1 MAAPSLPQRPNSSRK
16 MARAKYRLITTARP
30 KKEEFLPAA
39 LVSQKAEC
47 RAWIIGKR
55 QVKKVW
61 NDIEAFAFGKVFQD
75 FPFAQL
81 VKNDGNEG
89 K

>member
-1 MAAPSLPQRPNSSRK
+1 MAAPSLPQRPNSSRQ
-16 MARAKYRLITTARP
+16 MARAKYRLMTTARP
-30 KKEEFLPAA
+30 KKKNFCQPPWSA
-39 LVSQKAEC
+39 KAEC

-75 FPFAQL
+75 FPFAPVGQ
-81 VKNDGNEG
+81 E
-89 K
+89 